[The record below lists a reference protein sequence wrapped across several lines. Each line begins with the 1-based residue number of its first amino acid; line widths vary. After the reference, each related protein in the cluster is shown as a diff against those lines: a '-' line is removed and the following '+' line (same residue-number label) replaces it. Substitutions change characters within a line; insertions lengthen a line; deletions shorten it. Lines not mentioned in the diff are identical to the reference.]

1 MAPSGKSFGHHGPLA
16 KANLVRFSTKCQDDE
31 SGFCYHGYRYY
42 DPNTGRWLGRDPSE
56 EDGGCNLYT
65 MCANEVTDFVD
76 SLGLWIV
83 YRDPN
88 KSRAVAM
95 PQMGD
100 TFDGLAAIVKLDV
113 SDIGQWLQR
122 GEGANAQSIM
132 PGGLPSV
139 CTIYTVPNTV
149 YVDIGYRIQPPD
161 KNESFF
167 DKIGIWSDTIW
178 DHSPLAFNSD
188 DADLTAMIAVVPL
201 KAMKYKVVIN
211 SSATGTAIRKQL
223 KGMT

>member
-1 MAPSGKSFGHHGPLA
+1 
-16 KANLVRFSTKCQDDE
+16 
-31 SGFCYHGYRYY
+31 
-42 DPNTGRWLGRDPSE
+42 
-56 EDGGCNLYT
+56 
-65 MCANEVTDFVD
+65 
-76 SLGLWIV
+76 
-83 YRDPN
+83 
-88 KSRAVAM
+88 
-95 PQMGD
+95 
-100 TFDGLAAIVKLDV
+100 
-113 SDIGQWLQR
+113 
-122 GEGANAQSIM
+122 M

-178 DHSPLAFNSD
+178 DHSPLAFNSN

-223 KGMT
+223 EGDDIAGLIYAGHGANGIIDTPIEDALYASRYTTYGITFMWLLACQTAMGAEEWRRNVSTSGTFVGYNVKENIYNENSAKVQLPGTNK